1 MIWIVKAVKASYCQI
16 GFRFCTFC
24 LPLKSSLSLVN
35 LSLVNFG
42 SKICLKGFVLK
53 TGIFFQNTRVNVT
66 LSLHKHCSGRAQV
79 VFFPFS
85 FTPQKTVLYIFKDCN
100 YIFYTGMK
108 RNGL

>member
-24 LPLKSSLSLVN
+24 LPLNIVQFIIGKLVIGK
-35 LSLVNFG
+35 LWVKDL
-42 SKICLKGFVLK
+42 LK
-53 TGIFFQNTRVNVT
+53 RV
-66 LSLHKHCSGRAQV
+66 C
-79 VFFPFS
+79 FE
-85 FTPQKTVLYIFKDCN
+85 DCN